1 MDAYQ
6 LKQWETI
13 NADVEKNGGVDELM
27 KDPIK
32 VEVLDTPQA
41 IFRAGASTKEAHGKT
56 WICATNNLPDYLQRE
71 IIARG
76 FTPTCYYFI
85 AVREPIGGQAGG
97 GGNIQFICNPYAH
110 DDGVF
115 FRVTVGCRH
124 TMEGTQLGNC
134 YWSYKCTKCDY
145 HYKVDSGD

>member
-6 LKQWETI
+6 QKQWEAI
-13 NADVEKNGGVDELM
+13 NAVVEAGGGVMELL

-41 IFRAGASTKEAHGKT
+41 IFKAGASTKEAHGKT
-56 WICATNNLPDYLQRE
+56 WIIPQRDLPEYLERE
-71 IIARG
+71 LLARG
-76 FTPTCYYFI
+76 QKRHDYYFI